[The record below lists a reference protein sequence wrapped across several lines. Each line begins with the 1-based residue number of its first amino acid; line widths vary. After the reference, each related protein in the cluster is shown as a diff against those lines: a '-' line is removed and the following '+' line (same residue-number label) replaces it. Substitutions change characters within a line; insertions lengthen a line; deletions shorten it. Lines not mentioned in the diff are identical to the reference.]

1 MNDAEDIITDTDR
14 DLSKERWKIVEQLK
28 KIMVKGRTSDSIM
41 FKKLDKNV
49 WKVQTKRVN
58 EVIKYLKGKGNTE
71 ANNLIMAASVWV
83 AEEIGLKKAEHRNKN
98 EPIWKRRNEGDINR
112 LRQKV
117 NFLEKESKGEL
128 GLKKKRELS
137 E

>member
-1 MNDAEDIITDTDR
+1 
-14 DLSKERWKIVEQLK
+14 
-28 KIMVKGRTSDSIM
+28 M

-71 ANNLIMAASVWV
+71 ANNLIRAASVWV

>member
-1 MNDAEDIITDTDR
+1 M
-14 DLSKERWKIVEQLK
+14 
-28 KIMVKGRTSDSIM
+28 
-41 FKKLDKNV
+41 
-49 WKVQTKRVN
+49 
-58 EVIKYLKGKGNTE
+58 
-71 ANNLIMAASVWV
+71 

>member
-41 FKKLDKNV
+41 FKKLDKNI

-71 ANNLIMAASVWV
+71 ANNLIRAASVWV

-98 EPIWKRRNEGDINR
+98 EPIWKRRNEAETKSQLSG
-112 LRQKV
+112 
-117 NFLEKESKGEL
+117 
-128 GLKKKRELS
+128 KRI
-137 E
+137 